1 MAYHLLLVFDSFI
14 ISFFQRKKK
23 KTAVNMKIP
32 DTFFSLPIWEIDFPS
47 LYKKREALKTAI
59 PTSGSLKFKSN
70 DLFFPLRLHQVGFR
84 ALLEWIKMFY
94 LVEEFLRM
102 NVLKNF
108 VFAVSEVGSIQK
120 YLWEILCLK
129 H

>member
-1 MAYHLLLVFDSFI
+1 
-14 ISFFQRKKK
+14 
-23 KTAVNMKIP
+23 MKIP
-32 DTFFSLPIWEIDFPS
+32 DTFFPPIWEIDFPS
-47 LYKKREALKTAI
+47 LYKKREALKAAI

-94 LVEEFLRM
+94 LLEEFLRM
-102 NVLKNF
+102 NVLKIF

-120 YLWEILCLK
+120 YSWEILCLK